1 MDKEEQYNAKKALKI
16 LQKILPLRNAFDGYI
31 LAVVDFGL
39 SEDPEP
45 IPENYGVKEQPC
57 QKS

>member
-1 MDKEEQYNAKKALKI
+1 MDKEEQRNAKKALKL
-16 LQKILPLRNAFDGYI
+16 LQKLLPLRNDFDAYI

-45 IPENYGVKEQPC
+45 IPGNYGLKHGIQGR
-57 QKS
+57 